1 MIRTEFAGSS
11 SYLGASF
18 AAAPVVDIKRFIGD
32 FEYSALTENLHP
44 IDRMVSS
51 RVKGSP
57 TIQSQEGTKQ
67 CTGVLEPGDE
77 PRECCSSPSTSSCH
91 FGRHWIQMKWLH
103 ISFWDGPMLTWIPK
117 VLFGVEQTALS
128 TMTLRYLQATG
139 VLHGRPGVSPTLG
152 PGYEH
157 LISSSGKSIKL
168 VPTLGGRENSPI
180 CFTSA
185 S

>member
-44 IDRMVSS
+44 SDRMVSS

-67 CTGVLEPGDE
+67 CTSVLEPGDE
-77 PRECCSSPSTSSCH
+77 PRE
-91 FGRHWIQMKWLH
+91 
-103 ISFWDGPMLTWIPK
+103 
-117 VLFGVEQTALS
+117 
-128 TMTLRYLQATG
+128 
-139 VLHGRPGVSPTLG
+139 
-152 PGYEH
+152 
-157 LISSSGKSIKL
+157 
-168 VPTLGGRENSPI
+168 
-180 CFTSA
+180 
-185 S
+185 